1 MSLVNQML
9 KDLEQRRAEL
19 PSSDRL
25 RGLRSAPD
33 STDAASGNRWQLLL
47 IVTALVGSGSAVGWW
62 IAGNNAPI
70 NMPPIAQIIPTT
82 PIVAELPTDISA
94 TVKVAATD
102 IQAVPVIATVASPLV
117 TPAPIPILE
126 IATVAALEVAT
137 PLPASK
143 PETAVIKPV
152 LKPASITTT
161 AMTTTRSKQAQTD
174 NSAVMH
180 KTLRTLSPQEQAA
193 QHFSAA
199 QQALAANE
207 LMQAESA
214 LRAALAAD
222 PAHSESSETLATLL
236 IQQGQRG
243 AATKVLSAALTQ
255 TPMQPRLAMLQARL
269 LADAGRDTEAV
280 SILQTAQAT
289 GDADYQAL
297 LGALQQRLGN
307 DTQAADAYR
316 LALTSAPQ
324 RGIWW
329 LGLGI
334 SLERNQQSAQALT
347 AYRNA
352 LRDTALESQVSDYVR
367 ARIAALDS
375 GQG

>member
-1 MSLVNQML
+1 M
-9 KDLEQRRAEL
+9 
-19 PSSDRL
+19 
-25 RGLRSAPD
+25 
-33 STDAASGNRWQLLL
+33 
-47 IVTALVGSGSAVGWW
+47 
-62 IAGNNAPI
+62 
-70 NMPPIAQIIPTT
+70 AQISPTA
-82 PIVAELPTDISA
+82 PIVAELPTNASA

-102 IQAVPVIATVASPLV
+102 IQTVPVIATVASPPV
-117 TPAPIPILE
+117 VPAPIPALE
-126 IATVAALEVAT
+126 IATVAALEVGT
-137 PLPASK
+137 LQPAPK
-143 PETAVIKPV
+143 PETAVIKPAP
-152 LKPASITTT
+152 KPTSTTTT
-161 AMTTTRSKQAQTD
+161 ARSKPAQTH
-174 NSAVMH
+174 NTAVMH
-180 KTLRTLSPQEQAA
+180 KTLRTPSPQEQAA
-193 QHFSAA
+193 QHYDTA

-243 AATKVLSAALTQ
+243 AATKALSAALTQ

-280 SILQTAQAT
+280 SILQTAQAA

-334 SLERNQQSAQALT
+334 SLERSQQSALALT

>member
-9 KDLEQRRAEL
+9 KDLEQRRAGL

-33 STDAASGNRWQLLL
+33 ATAEIPRSRWPLLL
-47 IVTALVGSGSAVGWW
+47 IVTALVGSGFGWW
-62 IAGNNAPI
+62 IAGNNAPTTT
-70 NMPPIAQIIPTT
+70 PPMAQIIPTA
-82 PIVAELPTDISA
+82 PIVEKLPTDISA
-94 TVKVAATD
+94 TVEVATTD
-102 IQAVPVIATVASPLV
+102 IQAAPVIATVASPPV
-117 TPAPIPILE
+117 APAPMPTLE
-126 IATVAALEVAT
+126 IATVAALEVGT
-137 PLPASK
+137 PPPVPK
-143 PETAVIKPV
+143 PETAAIKPAP
-152 LKPASITTT
+152 KPTSATTT
-161 AMTTTRSKQAQTD
+161 VRSKPAQTD
-174 NSAVMH
+174 NAAVMH
-180 KTLRTLSPQEQAA
+180 KTMRTPSPQEQAA
-193 QHFSAA
+193 QYFNTA

-207 LMQAESA
+207 LIQAESA

-222 PAHSESSETLATLL
+222 PAHSESSETLATLF

-243 AATKVLSAALTQ
+243 AATKVLSAALSQ
-255 TPMQPRLAMLQARL
+255 TPVQPRLAMLQARL

-307 DTQAADAYR
+307 DSQAADAYR

-334 SLERNQQSAQALT
+334 SLERSQQSAQALT

-375 GQG
+375 GQS

>member
-19 PSSDRL
+19 PSGDRL

-33 STDAASGNRWQLLL
+33 STGKAQRSRWPLLL
-47 IVTALVGSGSAVGWW
+47 IVTALVGSGFGWW

-70 NMPPIAQIIPTT
+70 NMPPMAQIIPTASV
-82 PIVAELPTDISA
+82 VAEPPTDTSV
-94 TVKVAATD
+94 TVKVAATVN
-102 IQAVPVIATVASPLV
+102 QAAPAIAATAPLPDVSAS
-117 TPAPIPILE
+117 IPTLE
-126 IATVAALEVAT
+126 IATVAALEVST
-137 PLPASK
+137 PPPAPK
-143 PETAVIKPV
+143 PEPAVIKPAP
-152 LKPASITTT
+152 KPTPITTT
-161 AMTTTRSKQAQTD
+161 AVAKAKNTDTT
-174 NSAVMH
+174 VMH
-180 KTLRTLSPQEQAA
+180 KTLRIPSPHEQAA
-193 QHFSAA
+193 QHYNNA
-199 QQALAANE
+199 QQSLAANN

-222 PAHSESSETLATLL
+222 PGHSKSSETLATLL
-236 IQQGQRG
+236 LQQGQRD
-243 AATKVLSAALTQ
+243 AAGQILSAALKQ
-255 TPMQPRLAMLQARL
+255 SPVQPRLAMLQARL
-269 LADAGRDTEAV
+269 LAEAGRDTEAV
-280 SILQTAQAT
+280 SILQTAQSS

-307 DTQAADAYR
+307 DIQAADAYR

-329 LGLGI
+329 LGLAI
-334 SLERNQQSAQALT
+334 SLERSQQSVQALT

-352 LRDTALESQVSDYVR
+352 LSDTALETQVSDYVR

-375 GQG
+375 GRG